1 MSSDIGLLDKLEFS
15 DWLEYVDLCDFNFEN
30 MPLCFGSLPRYLIY
44 RGMIDLINLIFQLS
58 QYIL

>member
-1 MSSDIGLLDKLEFS
+1 MSSDIGLLDEIEFE
-15 DWLEYVDLCDFNFEN
+15 DIDLCDFNFEN